1 VNALCQM
8 TGLNRAGFYRG
19 QAPRLMTP
27 VEMEIQDEL
36 QKIALEWPAY
46 GYRRITAELAASRL

>member
-1 VNALCQM
+1 M

-36 QKIALEWPAY
+36 QMAGVWISADHGRA
-46 GYRRITAELAASRL
+46 AASRL